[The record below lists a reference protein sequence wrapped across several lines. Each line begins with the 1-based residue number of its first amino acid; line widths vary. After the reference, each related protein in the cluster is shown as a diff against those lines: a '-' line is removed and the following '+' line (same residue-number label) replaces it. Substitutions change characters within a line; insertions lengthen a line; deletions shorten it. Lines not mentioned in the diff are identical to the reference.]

1 VIPSRAQSDSDV
13 KDIGILAKRIK
24 LLLAGQRLAVQGGAL
39 ADLTG
44 MWLASLPQQ
53 MRFLEGHITSIKMFA
68 EAYGR
73 EAYGRSGI
81 NPASTSS

>member
-1 VIPSRAQSDSDV
+1 
-13 KDIGILAKRIK
+13 
-24 LLLAGQRLAVQGGAL
+24 VQGGAL

-53 MRFLEGHITSIKMFA
+53 MRGEFLEGHITSIKIFA

-73 EAYGRSGI
+73 LRPSQGA
-81 NPASTSS
+81 A

>member
-1 VIPSRAQSDSDV
+1 MSKDV
-13 KDIGILAKRIK
+13 KDINILAERIK

-39 ADLTG
+39 ADLSG

-53 MRFLEGHITSIKMFA
+53 MQDESLEGHITSIKIFA

-73 EAYGRSGI
+73 LRE
-81 NPASTSS
+81 STTR

>member
-1 VIPSRAQSDSDV
+1 MSEEDV
-13 KDIGILAKRIK
+13 KDIDILTEHIK
-24 LLLAGQRLAVQGGAL
+24 PLLAGQRLAVQGGAL

-53 MRFLEGHITSIKMFA
+53 MRGEFLEGHITSIKIFA

-73 EAYGRSGI
+73 LRPSQGA
-81 NPASTSS
+81 A

>member
-1 VIPSRAQSDSDV
+1 MREEDV
-13 KDIGILAKRIK
+13 KDIDILAEHIK
-24 LLLAGQRLAVQGGAL
+24 PLLAGQRLAVQGGAL

-53 MRFLEGHITSIKMFA
+53 MRGEFLEGHITSIKIFA

-73 EAYGRSGI
+73 PRPSQGA
-81 NPASTSS
+81 A

>member
-1 VIPSRAQSDSDV
+1 MSEEDV
-13 KDIGILAKRIK
+13 KDIDILAERLK
-24 LLLAGQRLAVQGGAL
+24 LLLTGQRLAVQGGAL

-53 MRFLEGHITSIKMFA
+53 MRGESLEGHVTSIKIFA

-73 EAYGRSGI
+73 LRPSQAAE
-81 NPASTSS
+81 

>member
-1 VIPSRAQSDSDV
+1 MREEDV
-13 KDIGILAKRIK
+13 KDIDILAEHIK
-24 LLLAGQRLAVQGGAL
+24 PLLAGQRLAVQGGAL

-53 MRFLEGHITSIKMFA
+53 MRGEFLEGHITSIKIFA

-73 EAYGRSGI
+73 LRPSQGA
-81 NPASTSS
+81 A

>member
-1 VIPSRAQSDSDV
+1 
-13 KDIGILAKRIK
+13 
-24 LLLAGQRLAVQGGAL
+24 VQGGAL

-53 MRFLEGHITSIKMFA
+53 MRGEFLEGHITSIKMFA

>member
-1 VIPSRAQSDSDV
+1 MSEDV
-13 KDIGILAKRIK
+13 KDIDILAERIK
-24 LLLAGQRLAVQGGAL
+24 LLLAGQPLAVQGGAL

-53 MRFLEGHITSIKMFA
+53 MRGEFLEGHITSIKMFA

>member
-1 VIPSRAQSDSDV
+1 MSKDDV
-13 KDIGILAKRIK
+13 KDIGILAERIK

-53 MRFLEGHITSIKMFA
+53 MRGEFLEGHITSIKMFA

-81 NPASTSS
+81 NPASASS